1 MNIIAPCKDCPD
13 RTAHCH
19 AKCDKYSAW
28 KSRREKL
35 LEKNREEKKLDA
47 AFSEMAKKWEKRH

>member
-19 AKCDKYSAW
+19 AKCDKYNAW

-35 LEKNREEKKLDA
+35 LKKNRQDKELDGALIELAQQWKK
-47 AFSEMAKKWEKRH
+47 S